1 MVLAFP
7 TKMVLA
13 FPLHPPKK
21 PKYCFNEYKT
31 IQSENTVGANFHTAE
46 NIINNLKRYSILSLS
61 RTRKGPKNL
70 LEIEKVR
77 DRENYRKNQN
87 FY

>member
-13 FPLHPPKK
+13 FPLHPPPPKK

-31 IQSENTVGANFHTAE
+31 IQSENTVGASFHTAE
-46 NIINNLKRYSILSLS
+46 NIINNLNGTVDSLYLELARDQQICS
-61 RTRKGPKNL
+61 RERKLP
-70 LEIEKVR
+70 
-77 DRENYRKNQN
+77 
-87 FY
+87 